1 MIWSSAAEHANI
13 TYPAKFREMETGFAI
28 MGSLNITGWKPDM
41 RMNVW
46 IGVRGNDS
54 TLFI

>member
-1 MIWSSAAEHANI
+1 MRLWNVEHVNI
-13 TYPAKFREMETGFAI
+13 IETLTESGLAT
-28 MGSLNITGWKPDM
+28 MRTASITDWKPDIM
-41 RMNVW
+41 MNVW